1 MKIENKPT
9 INKKVDYRVLSIQL
23 QGELDGKADQTS
35 ALELRI
41 ANLEEQV
48 QVLQTENDE
57 LKIYKETEESTS
69 VNTQESLSSENE
81 KVDIA
86 QFEAM
91 NQDMLKKKEEEFIA
105 KRKEDLK
112 KFKQMHS
119 ELMVKKEQEY
129 KTILEDADKLI
140 LEQEKEIESLQRK
153 IKDYESEIQE
163 FEESYNEA
171 EREKEEL
178 NSRIIEMNQEND
190 DIKQALEMQRF
201 DFENSKQDLAKR
213 VAAAHQ
219 EHENK
224 MKKLKKKYILDKG
237 NKIRELDREWTLKW
251 EKKKNELEL
260 LSIKKEI
267 EDFFMNF
274 DSQNDQFKSEIK
286 NSCLKLIKDFYS
298 QQEQQNTIIGL
309 KSQLKQVEQEDNKL
323 RHKYE
328 DLTDENDNLIER
340 IQKIDEILEQQRDE
354 NEQEA
359 KEIEYD
365 NEQRKI
371 MDSYENLL
379 KSKDIT
385 ITSLENKM
393 LKVEQR
399 IKNRLNMKVIHLDD
413 GIVLLKNKQ
422 TLLVQE
428 IVKNV
433 EDSLIK

>member
-163 FEESYNEA
+163 FEESCNEA

-190 DIKQALEMQRF
+190 DIKQALEIQRF
-201 DFENSKQDLAKR
+201 EFENSKQDLAKR

-260 LSIKKEI
+260 LSI
-267 EDFFMNF
+267 
-274 DSQNDQFKSEIK
+274 
-286 NSCLKLIKDFYS
+286 
-298 QQEQQNTIIGL
+298 
-309 KSQLKQVEQEDNKL
+309 
-323 RHKYE
+323 
-328 DLTDENDNLIER
+328 
-340 IQKIDEILEQQRDE
+340 
-354 NEQEA
+354 
-359 KEIEYD
+359 
-365 NEQRKI
+365 
-371 MDSYENLL
+371 
-379 KSKDIT
+379 
-385 ITSLENKM
+385 
-393 LKVEQR
+393 
-399 IKNRLNMKVIHLDD
+399 
-413 GIVLLKNKQ
+413 
-422 TLLVQE
+422 
-428 IVKNV
+428 
-433 EDSLIK
+433 